1 MPIRPSVILAVL
13 QIFSTFFEKGVDKP
27 FPLWYYICVI
37 QRQQV
42 PVKAAFAQLSC
53 RGATKLPYIEVC
65 LSSCRSAS
73 LAGERFFYINFSM
86 GGENKNAQQSYP

>member
-1 MPIRPSVILAVL
+1 MTV
-13 QIFSTFFEKGVDKP
+13 FSRSFFFFAFFLNFFEKGVDKP
-27 FPLWYYICVI
+27 FSLWYYICVI

-53 RGATKLPYIEVC
+53 RGATKLPYNWSV
-65 LSSCRSAS
+65 S

-86 GGENKNAQQSYP
+86 GGENKNAQQCNP